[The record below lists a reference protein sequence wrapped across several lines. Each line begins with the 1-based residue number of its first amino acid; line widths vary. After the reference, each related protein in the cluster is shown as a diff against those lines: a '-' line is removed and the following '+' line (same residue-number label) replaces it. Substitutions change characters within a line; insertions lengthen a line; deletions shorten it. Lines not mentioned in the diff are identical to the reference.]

1 MNITTERVNALE
13 AVEAAFPNIDRAQAM
28 RIAEWAVTSGPAL
41 LDAERIDAAARE
53 LGEKIRSNNQC
64 ELRGI
69 VQHVV
74 QTYLSIP

>member
-1 MNITTERVNALE
+1 
-13 AVEAAFPNIDRAQAM
+13 M